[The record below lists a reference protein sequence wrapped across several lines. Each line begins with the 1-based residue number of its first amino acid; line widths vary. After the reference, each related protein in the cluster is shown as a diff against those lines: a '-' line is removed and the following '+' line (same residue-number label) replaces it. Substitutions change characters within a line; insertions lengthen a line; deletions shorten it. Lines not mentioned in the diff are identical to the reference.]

1 MLQVYEYPRMFS
13 NSKLREH
20 NMEFTLLAEFKLV
33 DSYIV
38 EEYLYIRIY
47 CILCIVSYNNIIY
60 DV

>member
-1 MLQVYEYPRMFS
+1 MYLRCKYEYPRIFS

-38 EEYLYIRIY
+38 DDYMYSKL
-47 CILCIVSYNNIIY
+47 
-60 DV
+60 